1 MRLLTTGVI
10 VTVLMLSVL
19 GATSGE
25 GTTAVED
32 VLAAVQTRYADVNAL
47 QCSFEQENQ
56 YLGGESFVQRGTLEM
71 ERPAM
76 MRWDYAEPSRRQ
88 FISNG
93 ASLWVV
99 HPDEKRAFVMNEV
112 DSASQAQLFGF
123 VIGLQDVRS
132 HFTVELVPDGGAR
145 FIRLKLVPLKP
156 MAGVD
161 VVWVDVLPAD
171 HAIAAVTIDDGMG
184 NQTITRISDMST
196 VDDIADVRFNY
207 EAPEGV
213 EILPYN

>member
-32 VLAAVQTRYADVNAL
+32 VLRAVQARYADVNAL
-47 QCSFEQENQ
+47 HCSFEQENQ
-56 YLGGESFVQRGTLEM
+56 YLGGENFVQRGTLEM

-76 MRWDYAEPSRRQ
+76 MRWDYNEPSRRQ

-99 HPDEKRAFVMNEV
+99 HPEEKRAFVMEDV
-112 DSASQAQLFGF
+112 DAASQAQLFGF

-132 HFTVELVPDGGAR
+132 HFDVQLVPDGGAQ
-145 FIRLKLVPLKP
+145 FIRLKLTPLEP

-161 VVWVDVLPAD
+161 VVWVDVSPGD

-184 NQTITRISDMST
+184 NKTITRISDMST
-196 VDDIADVRFNY
+196 VDDIADIRFNY

-213 EILPYN
+213 ELLPYN

>member
-1 MRLLTTGVI
+1 MRVLTTGVI
-10 VTVLMLSVL
+10 VSVLMLSVL

-25 GTTAVED
+25 VTTAVED
-32 VLAAVQTRYADVNAL
+32 VLRAVQTRYADVNAL

-56 YLGGESFVQRGTLEM
+56 YLGGENFIQRGTLEM

-76 MRWDYAEPSRRQ
+76 MRWDYSEPTHRQ

-93 ASLWVV
+93 QKLWVV
-99 HPDEKRAFVMNEV
+99 HPEEKRAFVMEDV
-112 DSASQAQLFGF
+112 DAASQAQLFGF

-132 HFTVELVPDGGAR
+132 HFTVELVPDGGAQH
-145 FIRLKLVPLKP
+145 IRLKLTPLVA
-156 MAGVD
+156 MAGVSI
-161 VVWVDVLPAD
+161 VWVDVLPGD
-171 HAIAAVTIDDGMG
+171 HAIAAVTIEDGMG
-184 NQTITRISDMST
+184 NKTITRISDMST